1 MKMIITSYSRSCGYP
16 HEFGR
21 PSQLSFE
28 GLDSKGSRVSLR
40 FDNNYYDIVSSE
52 FANIA
57 GEEFEVEISIKRME
71 PKTIYKS

>member
-1 MKMIITSYSRSCGYP
+1 MKMHITSYSRSCGNPYGF
-16 HEFGR
+16 ER
-21 PSQLSFE
+21 PSQLSFI
-28 GLDSKGSRVSLR
+28 GRDSKGSEVSLQ

-52 FANIA
+52 FADIA

>member
-1 MKMIITSYSRSCGYP
+1 MKMLITSYSHSLRNLGA
-16 HEFGR
+16 FGS
-21 PSQLSFE
+21 PSQLSFI
-28 GLDSKGSRVSLR
+28 GRDSKGSEVSLQ

-52 FANIA
+52 FADIA